1 MKRWLKVLVGLLV
14 LVALAYWLLVD
25 RAIQW
30 VIEREA
36 TREVKARVELERVR
50 FQLYPTSLTLHGL
63 QVTNPSSP
71 IHNLAEAGRNHLELE
86 QPPLQ
91 QRHVL
96 DQEVHLNEL
105 DSKRPHSSFGDNTR
119 LHPSPHE

>member
-50 FQLYPTSLTLHGL
+50 FHLYPTSLTLHGL

-71 IHNLAEAGRNHLELE
+71 MHHLVEAGRIHLQLDLAPLL
-86 QPPLQ
+86 QPHEGAVDGQ
-91 QRHVL
+91 
-96 DQEVHLNEL
+96 D
-105 DSKRPHSSFGDNTR
+105 TR
-119 LHPSPHE
+119 L

>member
-14 LVALAYWLLVD
+14 LVVLAYWLLVD

-50 FQLYPTSLTLHGL
+50 FHLYPTSLTLHGL

-71 IHNLAEAGRNHLELE
+71 MHNLVEAGRKIGSASWRE
-86 QPPLQ
+86 
-91 QRHVL
+91 RA
-96 DQEVHLNEL
+96 
-105 DSKRPHSSFGDNTR
+105 DSRVGGGRCCRRSNAALRWH
-119 LHPSPHE
+119 